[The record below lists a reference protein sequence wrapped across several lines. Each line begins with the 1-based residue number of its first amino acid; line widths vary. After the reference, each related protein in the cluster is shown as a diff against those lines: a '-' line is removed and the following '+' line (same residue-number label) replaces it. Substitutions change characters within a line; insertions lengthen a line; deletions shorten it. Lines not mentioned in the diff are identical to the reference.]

1 MKEKMFCYQCQETAH
16 NTGCLVRGVCGKTPN
31 VAAAMDLL
39 IFVVKGL
46 SIVASCLD
54 KKMSDSNRKTVNRFV
69 CDALFSTIT
78 NTNFNYEDITDRICR
93 GIDLRNALL
102 NEAGQKGVEVP
113 MVGEV
118 MWNAHRDDCA
128 AKARSVGILAE
139 TDEDKRSLGQLIIY
153 GLKGIAAYLDHAMR
167 LGHDDEDIHHFI
179 RTTLARLS
187 LNHMGKAELLRIVNQ
202 VGEYGFKAMAL
213 LDRANTSSFGH
224 PIPTHVNLGTVHR
237 PGILI
242 SGHDLSD
249 IQMLLEQSEGQGVD
263 IYTHGEML
271 PAHYY
276 PAFRKYSHFV
286 GNYGSS
292 WWKQREEFESFGGPI
307 LFTSNCIVPPFEGAS
322 YSQKVFTTNSASYP
336 GWRHITADSNGKKD
350 FTEIINEARRCRPPR
365 QIERGSII
373 GGFAHNQIGKMADKI
388 VNAVKNGTI
397 RRFVV
402 MAGCDGRMNSRN
414 YYTEYARNL
423 PADTVILTAGCAKYR
438 YIKLG
443 LGEIDGISRILDAG
457 QCNDCYSLIVTA
469 LKLKEIMQLNNIN
482 ELPITYNL
490 AWYEQKAVIVL
501 LTLLNL
507 GIKDICIGPTL
518 PAFLSPC
525 VRRILTEQ
533 YGLKTIEE

>member
-16 NTGCLVRGVCGKTPN
+16 NTGCTLRGVCGKTPD

-39 IFVVKGL
+39 IFAVKGL

-54 KKMSDSNRKTVNRFV
+54 KKMSDSNRKKVNGFV

-78 NTNFNYEDITDRICR
+78 NANFNYDDITDRICR
-93 GIDLRNALL
+93 GIELRNALL

-113 MVGEV
+113 MTDEV
-118 MWNAHRDDCA
+118 MWNANRDDCA

-139 TDEDKRSLGQLIIY
+139 TDENKRSLAQLIIY

-167 LGHDDEDIHHFI
+167 LGHDDEDIHRFI
-179 RTTLARLS
+179 HSTLARLS
-187 LNHMGKAELLRIVNQ
+187 LNDMDKHELLRIVNH
-202 VGEYGFKAMAL
+202 VGEYGLKTMAL

-224 PIPTHVNLGTVHR
+224 PIPTHVNLGTAHR

-249 IQMLLEQSEGQGVD
+249 MQMLLEQSEGQGID

-276 PAFRKYSHFV
+276 PAFRKFSHFV

-307 LFTSNCIVPPFEGAS
+307 LFTSNCIVPPFDGAS
-322 YSQKVFTTNSASYP
+322 YSHKVFTTNSAGYP
-336 GWRHITADSNGKKD
+336 GWRHIVADSSGKKD
-350 FTEIINEARRCRPPR
+350 FTEIINEARRSRPPR
-365 QIERGSII
+365 HKESGYII
-373 GGFAHNQIGKMADKI
+373 GGFAHNQMEKIADKI
-388 VNAVKNGTI
+388 VNAVKNGDI
-397 RRFVV
+397 SRFVV
-402 MAGCDGRMNSRN
+402 MAGCDGRMNNRN

-443 LGEIDGISRILDAG
+443 LGDIGGIPRVLDAG
-457 QCNDCYSLIVTA
+457 QCNDCYSLIMTA
-469 LKLKEIMQLNNIN
+469 LKLKEIMQLNSVN
-482 ELPITYNL
+482 ELPVTYNI

-501 LTLLNL
+501 LALLNL
-507 GIKDICIGPTL
+507 GVRDICIGPTL
-518 PAFLSPC
+518 PAFLSPQ
-525 VRRILTEQ
+525 VRRILSEQ
-533 YGLKTIEE
+533 YGLKTVEE